1 MRFDAF
7 NNIEFP
13 EHNGEF
19 ADDIG
24 ATGIKLT
31 TTFCMAA
38 ALVHPLTVTVTEY
51 VPLWAKLLFAMVGF
65 CEEELNPFGPLHAY
79 AAPPMLEAVSEIFDP
94 SHNGLL
100 LPVVGDAGI
109 ELTTMLML
117 PGELVQPFPV
127 AVTEYD
133 PEVDKVIFEMVGF

>member
-24 ATGIKLT
+24 ATGINLT
-31 TTFCMAA
+31 ITFCAAA

-51 VPLWAKLLFAMVGF
+51 APLWAKLLFAMVGF

-100 LPVVGDAGI
+100 LPVVGDGGI
-109 ELTTMLML
+109 GLTTTIAF
-117 PGELVQPFPV
+117 PVGLVQPFTV
-127 AVTEYD
+127 AVTAYD
-133 PEVDKVIFEMVGF
+133 PDSEMVLFVIDGF